1 MVVLVETWLD
11 KKGWEKVK
19 GKIPKGYVWGM
30 QRVKKV
36 SRKGRWGEWGE
47 DDGNKKG
54 IMEKRREDRS

>member
-30 QRVKKV
+30 QGVKKV
-36 SRKGRWGEWGE
+36 SRKGRWEE
-47 DDGNKKG
+47 C
-54 IMEKRREDRS
+54 

>member
-19 GKIPKGYVWGM
+19 GKIPKRYVWGM
-30 QRVKKV
+30 QGVKKV
-36 SRKGRWGEWGE
+36 SRKGRWGNA
-47 DDGNKKG
+47 DGNKKG